1 MHLTLLLFLA
11 QAPHPL
17 SNDDA
22 ATRLTA
28 ATQWAKSK
36 KPQLTTA
43 AARAV
48 KECIEL
54 PAVKET
60 GCAEPAQLC
69 RLQEGD
75 DGGSGL
81 RIESLSFIL
90 SGHEL
95 KPLRVWWSATYAP
108 PLAECEPPDHLLT
121 TTTPEE
127 RAAEI
132 AAWHKKH
139 SAEYGRCVTRV
150 KKKAAADA
158 EEAACDVVLANACR
172 AEAFV
177 VCKTKNLRKRIT
189 ALETVHRFTFDK

>member
-1 MHLTLLLFLA
+1 MSLTLLVLLA

-17 SNDDA
+17 SADEA

-48 KECIEL
+48 TECVEL

-60 GCAEPAQLC
+60 GCAQPAKLC
-69 RLQEGD
+69 RLHEGD
-75 DGGSGL
+75 DGGSGT
-81 RIESLSFIL
+81 RIESLSFFL
-90 SGHEL
+90 SGHEM
-95 KPLRVWWSATYAP
+95 KPLRVFWSAMYEP
-108 PLAECEPPDHLLT
+108 PLGECEPPEHLLT
-121 TTTPEE
+121 TNTPEE

-132 AAWHKKH
+132 AAWHKQH
-139 SAEYGRCVTRV
+139 SKEYGLCVTRV

-158 EEAACDVVLANACR
+158 EEAACDVILANACR

-177 VCKTKNLRKRIT
+177 VCKTRNLRKSIT